1 MKDYGLQVLEQY
13 DIEVNS
19 TRRTRG
25 AVLCDT
31 NEGVLLLCEAGVSDK
46 KAPALECLTT
56 HLIHHGYPRVD
67 SMFLNREGEW
77 ITKAEDGTRYI
88 LKRWFNGRECDVKK
102 DSEVLEVVRNLARI
116 HKMMK
121 LPEKEM
127 QEFTGNDTREEF
139 ARHNRELRKVRT
151 FIRNRT
157 AKGEFE
163 RVVLQS
169 FDSMY
174 EWAKI
179 AEDRLL
185 HSRYEEL
192 LEQSHEEGLM
202 IHGEY
207 NYHNVMITSKGMATT
222 NFEHFTNDVQ
232 VEDFYYF
239 MRKMMEKH
247 EWSVELARAMI
258 RAYQEI
264 RPLSEDELEY
274 MAIRLSYPEKF
285 WKVVNSY
292 YHSNKAWIPEKN
304 VEKLRIAIAQTEQ
317 KKRLLNS
324 IFSFHL

>member
-1 MKDYGLQVLEQY
+1 MKDYSLQVLEQY

-56 HLIHHGYPRVD
+56 HLVHHGYPRVD

-102 DSEVLEVVRNLARI
+102 DSEVLEAVRNLARI
-116 HKMMK
+116 HKMMR
-121 LPEKEM
+121 LP
-127 QEFTGNDTREEF
+127 GNDTREEF

-174 EWAKI
+174 EWAKM

-207 NYHNVMITSKGMATT
+207 NYHNVLMTAKGMATT
-222 NFEHFTNDVQ
+222 NFEHFANDVQ

-239 MRKMMEKH
+239 IRKMMEKH

-274 MAIRLSYPEKF
+274 MAVRLSYPEKF

-292 YHSNKAWIPEKN
+292 YHSNKAWIPEKS
-304 VEKLRIAIAQTEQ
+304 VEKLRTAIAQTEQ

>member
-1 MKDYGLQVLEQY
+1 MKDYSLQVLEQY
-13 DIEVNS
+13 DIEVNN

-31 NEGVLLLCEAGVSDK
+31 NEGVLLLCEAGISDK
-46 KAPALECLTT
+46 KAPVLECLTT

-77 ITKAEDGTRYI
+77 ITKAEDGSRYI
-88 LKRWFNGRECDVKK
+88 LKRWFNGHECDVKK
-102 DSEVLEVVRNLARI
+102 DSEVLEAVRNLARI
-116 HKMMK
+116 HKVMK
-121 LPEKEM
+121 LPGREM
-127 QEFTGNDTREEF
+127 QEFAGNDTREEF
-139 ARHNRELRKVRT
+139 TRHNRELRKVRT

-174 EWAKI
+174 EWAQM

-192 LEQSHEEGLM
+192 LQQSHEAGLI

-222 NFEHFTNDVQ
+222 NFEHFVNDVQ
-232 VEDFYYF
+232 MEDFYYF
-239 MRKMMEKH
+239 MRKMMEKYD
-247 EWSVELARAMI
+247 WNVELARAMI

-274 MAIRLSYPEKF
+274 MAIRLAYPEKF
-285 WKVVNSY
+285 WKVVNAY
-292 YHSNKAWIPEKN
+292 YHSNKAWIPGKS
-304 VEKLRIAIAQTEQ
+304 VEKLQVAIVQTE
-317 KKRLLNS
+317 KKQQLLNR

>member
-1 MKDYGLQVLEQY
+1 MKDYSLQVLEQY

-77 ITKAEDGTRYI
+77 ITKAEDGSRYI
-88 LKRWFNGRECDVKK
+88 LKCWFNGRECDVKK
-102 DSEVLEVVRNLARI
+102 DSEVLEAVRNLARI

-127 QEFTGNDTREEF
+127 QEFAGNDTREEF

-222 NFEHFTNDVQ
+222 NFEHFANDVQ

-292 YHSNKAWIPEKN
+292 YHSNKAWIPEKS
-304 VEKLRIAIAQTEQ
+304 VEKLRTAIAQTEQ